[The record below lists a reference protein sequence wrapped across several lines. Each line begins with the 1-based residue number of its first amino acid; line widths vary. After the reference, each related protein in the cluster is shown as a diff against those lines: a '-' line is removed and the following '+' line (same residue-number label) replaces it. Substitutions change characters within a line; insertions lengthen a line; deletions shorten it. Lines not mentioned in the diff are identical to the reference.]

1 MKISDLKGNIGV
13 VYDASGSTQI
23 PQVSQGVSGVPG
35 IAVGATKGVAST
47 ALGIGG
53 IGQKIQHGIGS
64 LIGMIPGVNVS
75 SEAKGDN
82 SLFNP
87 KSTAGAQVQSFVA
100 PQGTAENIGFGTEKF
115 AEYFLPA
122 SQAAKTESLVNVLA
136 QGIKSPLL
144 AATTRVVGKSLVQGT
159 ASGIIQAAQSGG
171 DISKTLQTATTAGIL
186 RGGFATI
193 GEGARAIRLPE
204 KLYST
209 IFKTSASDMMDELRT
224 ENLVNLQKTDPAKYA
239 NLISH
244 GIVKD
249 TPTGPILNETIAKQ
263 ALDSGLKGSIRD
275 MARTV
280 INGALDSETKVQ
292 NTLAN
297 YTGKVDLTEPQF
309 VNVLK
314 GISKRY
320 KNVGFN
326 EISNEA
332 DRLSA
337 VIKAS
342 GGNVDGITA
351 LQVRRL
357 LDSARIASSFDA
369 PATSLSLGQSNLK
382 TLADVARSRLNAIP
396 DIGDIMSKYSFYID
410 AIDTLAK
417 EASRRGNNQA
427 LSLIDSLF
435 LSSAFG
441 GNNMIPGVTAG
452 VLRKILTSGH
462 GTTVLARL
470 LNASTASGTTSGLT
484 GASSGL
490 MTRATNS
497 Q

>member
-1 MKISDLKGNIGV
+1 MKISDLKGNVGV
-13 VYDASGSTQI
+13 VYNAGGATQTAQ
-23 PQVSQGVSGVPG
+23 PQTSVGGLPG
-35 IAVGATKGVAST
+35 FAVGATKGVAST
-47 ALGIGG
+47 GLGIGG
-53 IGQKIQHGIGS
+53 IGQKIQKGIGS

-75 SEAKGDN
+75 PEAKGEN
-82 SLFNP
+82 SIFNP
-87 KSTAGAQVQSFVA
+87 KSTTGMQAQSAVA
-100 PQGTAENIGFGTEKF
+100 PQGTAENIGFGTEQI

-122 SQAAKTESLVNVLA
+122 SKAAKAEGFVNVLT

-144 AATTRVVGKSLVQGT
+144 AATARVGGKALVQG
-159 ASGIIQAAQSGG
+159 AAAGLVQAAQSGG
-171 DISKTLQTATTAGIL
+171 DVKKTLQTAATAGII

-209 IFKTSASDMMDELRT
+209 IFKTTASDMMGELKT
-224 ENLVNLQKTDPAKYA
+224 ENLVNLQKVDPAKYA
-239 NLISH
+239 NLVAR
-244 GIVKD
+244 GIVRD
-249 TPTGPILNETIAKQ
+249 TPTGPILNETVAKQ

-292 NTLAN
+292 DTLAS
-297 YTGKVDLTEPQF
+297 YTGKVDFSEPQF
-309 VNVLK
+309 FNVLK
-314 GISKRY
+314 GIAKRY
-320 KNVGFN
+320 QNVGFN

-342 GGNVDGITA
+342 GGKVDGTTA

-382 TLADVARSRLNAIP
+382 TLADAARSRLNAIP
-396 DIGDIMSKYSFYID
+396 GIGDVMSKYSFYID
-410 AIDTLAK
+410 AMDTLAK
-417 EASRRGNNQA
+417 EAARRGNNQA

-441 GNNMIPGVTAG
+441 GGNMIPGVTAG

-462 GTTVLARL
+462 GTTILARL
-470 LNASTASGTTSGLT
+470 LNASTASGATSGLT
-484 GASSGL
+484 GAVSGL
-490 MTRATNS
+490 TTRATNP